1 MSRIV
6 VSGYYGSKNAGDEAM
21 LAAMLEVLSDLDPKL
36 HITVISADPEDTRQR
51 HGVSAV
57 SWLSLPDIFRALRRA
72 DLLISGGGSLL
83 QNVTSRRSLYYYLAI
98 ITLAR
103 LLGTKVMLYA
113 QGIGP
118 IIGGIAERAMRWIG
132 NRVDLITVR
141 DQGSLAELE
150 RLGIRQPVIECTADP
165 VLAIHPVDKEVGRA
179 IFKAYQADGAKPV
192 VGISVREW
200 QGWRHYKEVLAEVS
214 DLIVRELG
222 ARVVFLP
229 MQFPDD
235 VRAARTIAAMTKEP
249 CTVLKDEYTTSE
261 FLSLVGNM
269 DLMLGIRL
277 HALIF
282 AGVMGVPMLG
292 ISYDPK
298 IDRFLASSGEEP
310 VGDLRDVTAAELMN
324 EIRRKWNDKQTF
336 RQQNAELLGK
346 LRDMAA
352 RNAELALNLAHK

>member
-1 MSRIV
+1 
-6 VSGYYGSKNAGDEAM
+6 
-21 LAAMLEVLSDLDPKL
+21 
-36 HITVISADPEDTRQR
+36 SADRQDLSARIQHDGGR
-51 HGVSAV
+51 HQ
-57 SWLSLPDIFRALRRA
+57 RLRQQR
-72 DLLISGGGSLL
+72 
-83 QNVTSRRSLYYYLAI
+83 SRP
-98 ITLAR
+98 R

-118 IIGGIAERAMRWIG
+118 IIGRVAEKAMCYMG
-132 NRVDLITVR
+132 NHVDLITVR
-141 DQGSLAELE
+141 DQGSLQELA
-150 RLGIRQPVIECTADP
+150 RLGIKKPPVSCTADP

-179 IFKAYQADGAKPV
+179 IFKAYHADGAKPV
-192 VGISVREW
+192 LGISVREW
-200 QGWRHYKEVLAEVS
+200 QGWRHYKEVLAQVS
-214 DLIVRELG
+214 DMVVRELG
-222 ARVVFLP
+222 ARVVFIP

-235 VRAARTIAAMTKEP
+235 VRAAESIAALTHEE

-298 IDRFLASSGEEP
+298 IDRFLSSIGETP
-310 VGDLRDVTAAELMN
+310 VGDLRDVSAEELMA

-336 RQQNAELLGK
+336 RKKNAELLGK
-346 LRDMAA
+346 LRDLAA
-352 RNAELALNLAHK
+352 HNAELAVNLAHK